1 MNRQSV
7 SDRRLAQR
15 FISDPSATAVLEF
28 AILAPLF
35 IMLIFGV
42 IVFGWA
48 LYTMSTVNLVAERV
62 GRILLLNPRMS
73 SSEIEGRVSAELNY
87 LDQDALEVTVSTDT
101 ASGSYRIAR
110 ATVSYEFAVEVPL
123 VGTYPWFYTT
133 TVSVPIG

>member
-7 SDRRLAQR
+7 SARRLAQR
-15 FISDPSATAVLEF
+15 LINDPSATAVLEF

-35 IMLIFGV
+35 IMLMFGV
-42 IVFGWA
+42 IVLGWA

-62 GRILLLNPRMS
+62 GRILLLNPSMS